1 MSNPSRSAPVIALAV
16 VALAA
21 VSPARAQ
28 DAQDDGLAQIN
39 RYSSCVY
46 RVSAALISV
55 GRTVEAAFET
65 AVDVCASERA
75 VASEAFADDFRDR
88 AAADGETLSEA
99 NLEISVSTAMRMND
113 TRLYM
118 LLEDDAPQIL
128 ARSNGGHR

>member
-1 MSNPSRSAPVIALAV
+1 MSNPSRSALVIAMAVVTLAV
-16 VALAA
+16 

-39 RYSSCVY
+39 RHGSCVY
-46 RVSAALISV
+46 RISAALISV

-65 AVDVCASERA
+65 AMDVCAPERA
-75 VASEAFADDFRDR
+75 GATAAFADDFRDR
-88 AAADGETLSEA
+88 AEADGETMSESD
-99 NLEISVSTAMRMND
+99 LEIRVSTAMRMND

-128 ARSNGGHR
+128 ARSNAGQQ